1 MINER
6 TPSRS
11 GSGAVTALQAR
22 IARYREHAAHF
33 TELAGTEAV
42 EKIRDQWEHLARDYA
57 YLAARLESD

>member
-1 MINER
+1 MLGDYGIRRALSER
-6 TPSRS
+6 DR
-11 GSGAVTALQAR
+11 V
-22 IARYREHAAHF
+22 ARYREHAAYF